1 MGKFQVNFERSNGEI
16 IPVGAFEYEAEDVK
30 EFEGDIPCF
39 YMIRDY
45 VHELNPNYTIHYIRS
60 FMEDESTLTIDVGSH
75 TEFFHIIKI

>member
-45 VHELNPNYTIHYIRS
+45 VHELNPNY
-60 FMEDESTLTIDVGSH
+60 FMEYESTLTRDVGSH
-75 TEFFHIIKI
+75 TEFCHIIKI